1 MGAFADDAAER
12 LRDALAG
19 RLESHAWTTERYVGR
34 TPVDVAGDGQPL
46 LLVELEWRRADPAN
60 NTVKLFRHLTE
71 GGLDGEIRLFQAFTR
86 YYDRQSDDV
95 SSKRENAEFVGER
108 IAATVDGVAY
118 VPLTLDIDPPKRGG
132 QRPNDWEAA
141 IERTADRIEARS

>member
-1 MGAFADDAAER
+1 MNSPSGNPR
-12 LRDALAG
+12 PLG
-19 RLESHAWTTERYVGR
+19 R
-34 TPVDVAGDGQPL
+34 
-46 LLVELEWRRADPAN
+46 
-60 NTVKLFRHLTE
+60 
-71 GGLDGEIRLFQAFTR
+71 GGCQDL
-86 YYDRQSDDV
+86 QSDGV

>member
-1 MGAFADDAAER
+1 M
-12 LRDALAG
+12 AG
-19 RLESHAWTTERYVGR
+19 E
-34 TPVDVAGDGQPL
+34 GDPL

-60 NTVKLFRHLTE
+60 NTVKLFRHLA
-71 GGLDGEIRLFQAFTR
+71 DGEFDDRTIRLVQVFTR
-86 YYDRQSDDV
+86 YYDLQSGGV

>member
-1 MGAFADDAAER
+1 MRFGKPR
-12 LRDALAG
+12 PLG
-19 RLESHAWTTERYVGR
+19 R
-34 TPVDVAGDGQPL
+34 
-46 LLVELEWRRADPAN
+46 
-60 NTVKLFRHLTE
+60 
-71 GGLDGEIRLFQAFTR
+71 GGCHDL
-86 YYDRQSDDV
+86 QSDDV

-118 VPLTLDIDPPKRGG
+118 VPLTLGIDPPKRGG

>member
-19 RLESHAWTTERYVGR
+19 RLESHGWTTERYVSR

-60 NTVKLFRHLTE
+60 NTVKLFRHLAE

-86 YYDRQSDDV
+86 YYD
-95 SSKRENAEFVGER
+95 
-108 IAATVDGVAY
+108 
-118 VPLTLDIDPPKRGG
+118 L
-132 QRPNDWEAA
+132 
-141 IERTADRIEARS
+141 

>member
-1 MGAFADDAAER
+1 M
-12 LRDALAG
+12 
-19 RLESHAWTTERYVGR
+19 
-34 TPVDVAGDGQPL
+34 
-46 LLVELEWRRADPAN
+46 
-60 NTVKLFRHLTE
+60 KLFRHLTE